1 MNARLRNEV
10 NKPDT
15 RFSNTG
21 VTATK
26 PERRHDPLCT
36 LSKLMLAFSML
47 TVVPAVA
54 ADKFEC
60 PSPFKPNTPAKLEQ
74 IKGLL
79 PNANVMANIN
89 QLSDTIATLRRDGM
103 SKRLIVDH
111 LIGAY
116 CPMVVQEASLTDA
129 EKAARVA
136 RFSGQVTRLVYSLES
151 GLDVIINVP
160 LTPDIVD
167 AVNGIAKKQ
176 GLSGPA
182 WIAMTIDD
190 ALQQQKSRPASVGF
204 MPCKRN

>member
-1 MNARLRNEV
+1 
-10 NKPDT
+10 
-15 RFSNTG
+15 
-21 VTATK
+21 
-26 PERRHDPLCT
+26 
-36 LSKLMLAFSML
+36 
-47 TVVPAVA
+47 
-54 ADKFEC
+54 
-60 PSPFKPNTPAKLEQ
+60 
-74 IKGLL
+74 
-79 PNANVMANIN
+79 MANIN

-116 CPMVVQEASLTDA
+116 CPMVVQEAALTDA

-190 ALQQQKSRPASVGF
+190 ALQQQSFAR
-204 MPCKRN
+204 RQ

>member
-1 MNARLRNEV
+1 MARFVL
-10 NKPDT
+10 
-15 RFSNTG
+15 
-21 VTATK
+21 
-26 PERRHDPLCT
+26 L
-36 LSKLMLAFSML
+36 LSLAFSML
-47 TVVPAVA
+47 TIVPAVG

-60 PSPFKPNTPAKLEQ
+60 PFPFKPNTPAKLEQ

-79 PNANVMANIN
+79 PGANAMSDIN
-89 QLSDTIATLRRDGM
+89 QLSATIATLRREGM
-103 SKRLIVDH
+103 SKRLMVDH

-116 CPMVVQEASLTDA
+116 CPMVAQEASLTDA

-136 RFSGQVTRLVYSLES
+136 RFSGQVTQLVYSLES

-167 AVNGIAKKQ
+167 AVNDIAKKQ

-190 ALQQQKSRPASVGF
+190 ALQQHSAARRQ
-204 MPCKRN
+204 

>member
-1 MNARLRNEV
+1 MSDFENEMR
-10 NKPDT
+10 KFDA
-15 RFSNTG
+15 RFSNSG
-21 VTATK
+21 VTAHQG
-26 PERRHDPLCT
+26 RRDIMTRFAHL
-36 LSKLMLAFSML
+36 LSLAFSML
-47 TVVPAVA
+47 TVVPAA
-54 ADKFEC
+54 AEQFKC

-79 PNANVMANIN
+79 PNANVMVNIN
-89 QLSDTIATLRRDGM
+89 QLSDTIAIFRREGM
-103 SKRLIVDH
+103 AKRLIVDH

-116 CPMVVQEASLTDA
+116 CPMVVQEAALTDA

-167 AVNGIAKKQ
+167 AVNDIAKKQ

-190 ALQQQKSRPASVGF
+190 ALQQQSLAR
-204 MPCKRN
+204 RQ

>member
-1 MNARLRNEV
+1 MIMNVRLENEV
-10 NKPDT
+10 SKPDT
-15 RFSNTG
+15 RFSNRHQS
-21 VTATK
+21 
-26 PERRHDPLCT
+26 RRDVMTRFALF
-36 LSKLMLAFSML
+36 LSLAFSVL
-47 TVVPAVA
+47 TVVPAGA

-60 PSPFKPNTPAKLEQ
+60 PSPFKPNSPAKLEQ
-74 IKGLL
+74 IKGRH
-79 PNANVMANIN
+79 PNANVMVNIN
-89 QLSDTIATLRRDGM
+89 QLSDTIATLRREGM
-103 SKRLIVDH
+103 SRRLIVDH

-129 EKAARVA
+129 EKTARVA

-167 AVNGIAKKQ
+167 AVNEIAKKQ

-190 ALQQQKSRPASVGF
+190 ALQQQSFAR
-204 MPCKRN
+204 RQ

>member
-1 MNARLRNEV
+1 M
-10 NKPDT
+10 T
-15 RFSNTG
+15 RFVLFLS
-21 VTATK
+21 
-26 PERRHDPLCT
+26 LT
-36 LSKLMLAFSML
+36 LSLAFSML

-74 IKGLL
+74 VKGLL

-116 CPMVVQEASLTDA
+116 CPMVVQEAALTDA

-190 ALQQQKSRPASVGF
+190 ALQQQSLAR
-204 MPCKRN
+204 RQ